1 VDAAGA
7 PDGPELRQN
16 ARRRPWCD
24 HHRPRSLRVSE
35 PEPPPVWPY
44 SYSVAPSPH
53 PNAHAPSSRY
63 TYAPPSHRG
72 HTVII
77 GSIVAMLVIAAAAV
91 EVSGSR
97 AAKSGAHAGH
107 GVPIAQSAVSPTTPA
122 ASNPTNTPTPP
133 NTAAGVTAS
142 SPLSSPRGTVIFADD
157 FSDPNS
163 GWDTGTDNDSTYSYT
178 PAGYSMTTHAPAI
191 FLSYAPDDT
200 PAQQV
205 SLSITAVEAAGADPD
220 AGFGVS
226 CRRGPDSASQL
237 RYEFTVTGAGRWF
250 IERNEGDL
258 SAQRPTTLRE
268 GPTQL
273 PAGTQVT
280 VSAVCATLADGVTTR
295 LALFL
300 NGTKVADML
309 DVSTVDGAG
318 WLGAIMSTNVG
329 NAPATTIVS
338 RYNESALG
346 ASSIIAAN
354 T

>member
-1 VDAAGA
+1 
-7 PDGPELRQN
+7 
-16 ARRRPWCD
+16 
-24 HHRPRSLRVSE
+24 VSE
-35 PEPPPVWPY
+35 PEPPPPWQPSYQQAPQGQPYLSPPPPPPRSPYPPPPPAWPY
-44 SYSVAPSPH
+44 SYSVAPSPN
-53 PNAHAPSSRY
+53 PYAYAPASHY

-72 HTVII
+72 RNVII
-77 GSIVAMLVIAAAAV
+77 GSIVATLVIVAAAV
-91 EVSGSR
+91 EVTGTR
-97 AAKSGAHAGH
+97 AAKPRTQASNA
-107 GVPIAQSAVSPTTPA
+107 IAQAPVSPTAPA
-122 ASNPTNTPTPP
+122 ASNPPSPP
-133 NTAAGVTAS
+133 STADGVTAS

-163 GWDTGTDNDSTYSYT
+163 GWDTGTDEDSTYTYT

-200 PAQQV
+200 PVQQV
-205 SLSITAVEAAGADPD
+205 SLSITAAEAAGTDPD

-237 RYEFTVTGAGRWF
+237 RYEFTVTGSGRWF
-250 IERNEGDL
+250 IERNQGDL
-258 SAQRPTTLRE
+258 SAQTPTTLHA

-273 PAGTQVT
+273 PAGAQVT
-280 VSAVCATLADGVTTR
+280 VSAVCATLADGITTR

-300 NGTKVADML
+300 NGTKVADTL

-318 WLGAIMSTNVG
+318 WLGAIMSTNPG
-329 NAPATTIVS
+329 SAPATTIVS

-346 ASSIIAAN
+346 VQPVIAAN